1 MIYKKL
7 GTGISFNG
15 GKPVLNIFARDEKN
29 EKVIVPVENLPIYF
43 YVREE
48 EYIEE
53 EDMKKVIRVSSGYV
67 SVYGDMLKKVFVR
80 KISDMRKLSK
90 IYHGFEGD
98 INWDKKMCLD
108 MKITDYFY
116 YENGKVY
123 SLDKRFIGDRVSKSG
138 EIEVD
143 SEVTVSSAIDGDKL
157 VGLSNQ
163 AEVVDFK
170 FRQCC
175 VDIEVIVENRDA
187 LRDYDGEIVCAVIY
201 DNFEDKYHCL
211 RSNEVGGER
220 QLIKDI
226 WQVIKEKKFDI
237 ITGWNV
243 EFDVKWLIKRAEFY
257 GIDLSEYNKMGEPK
271 IFAYTNK
278 AGVFIEDIKI
288 PGIAIMDGK
297 ELYVKQTATT
307 EKRASYSLK
316 AIAVAEGFPEWTDF
330 GDKIKSTW
338 STDPDTVVEYCKLD
352 VERTYQIIDK
362 KGLLKN
368 AITLCAI
375 SGANLDESM
384 WNSKVIDSM
393 LFLYKGN
400 RILPNIVYRTDE
412 KNIEGAKVIK
422 SIKGVH
428 HNVGIF
434 DAASLYPS
442 IITGLNISGE
452 TLVKDK
458 DGMLEESK
466 YYNVKVNVNGEDR
479 KFRYIKPVYKVG
491 LLPEI
496 VSELRKLRERIR
508 NDRMKA
514 TESGNSE
521 LYKQLN
527 DEEKVTKGLLASV
540 YGVTGFSSFRLY
552 NEDCAN
558 TITGVARGVVIEA
571 LDKLQSEEF
580 KIVYGDTDSVFIQ
593 MADYKKGFE
602 AMDKI
607 NQIMLEYVNGFGVEE
622 RVISM
627 NYEKFFD
634 WVMFSQEPSVKLKS
648 KIRRKEGQATKKKYI
663 GYISYVQS
671 GPRSMKKTKE
681 LYYKG
686 FELRR
691 SDASPALKRVMKEF
705 FVRME
710 NGDYNKSAE
719 YLKEVK
725 KEFSSYSISD
735 IAMPRSVNKIDA
747 KGPHPD
753 GVRYSIKNLG
763 FEFNEDELPK
773 LIYVKQCGKYP
784 KTDVLCYQ
792 NHHVIPED
800 FEIDY
805 DIMFDKLIK
814 KKFEPILEALNLHW
828 DTSVSDQS
836 VLDAWC

>member
-1 MIYKKL
+1 MYKKL
-7 GTGISFNG
+7 GTGISFNKG
-15 GKPVLNIFARDEKN
+15 RPVLNIYARDEKN
-29 EKVIVPVENLPIYF
+29 EKVTVPVENLPIYF
-43 YVREE
+43 YVKDDVH
-48 EYIEE
+48 IED
-53 EDMKKVIRVSSGYV
+53 EDMKKVIRTSSGYV
-67 SVYGDMLKKVFVR
+67 SIYGDMLKKVFVR
-80 KISDMRKLSK
+80 KISDMRKLSR

-108 MKITDYFY
+108 LKITDYFY
-116 YENGKVY
+116 YEDKKVY
-123 SLDKRFIGDRVSKSG
+123 SLDKRFLGSEVHKSG
-138 EIEVD
+138 DVEVS
-143 SEVTVSSAIDGDKL
+143 SEVEVTGLMDNDKL
-157 VGLSNQ
+157 VGLANE
-163 AEVVDFK
+163 AEAVDFK
-170 FRQCC
+170 FRHCC
-175 VDIEVIVENRDA
+175 VDIEVIVEDKEK
-187 LRDYDGEIVCAVIY
+187 LRTYDGEIVCAVIY

-211 RSNEVGGER
+211 RSNDVGGER

-257 GIDLSEYNKMGEPK
+257 GIDLSEYNRAGDIN
-271 IFAYTNK
+271 IFSYTNK

-288 PGIAIMDGK
+288 PGIAIMDGQ
-297 ELYVKQTATT
+297 ELYIKQTATT

-316 AIAVAEGFPEWTDF
+316 AIAVAEKFPEWEDF
-330 GDKIKSTW
+330 GSKIKTAW
-338 STDPDTVVEYCKLD
+338 AENPDQVVEYCRID
-352 VERTYQIIDK
+352 VERTYQIIEK

-368 AITLCAI
+368 AVTLCSI
-375 SGANLDESM
+375 TGANLDESM

-400 RILPNIVYRTDE
+400 RILPNIVYRTEE
-412 KNIEGAKVIK
+412 KNIEGARVIK

-452 TLVKDK
+452 TLVKTGEAPSLYK
-458 DGMLEESK
+458 DD
-466 YYNVKVNVNGEDR
+466 YYHVKVNVNGEDR
-479 KFRYIKPVYKVG
+479 KFSYVKPEYKVG

-496 VSELRKLRERIR
+496 VTELRKLRERIR
-508 NDRMKA
+508 ADRMKA
-514 TESGNSE
+514 TEAGNTD

-558 TITGVARGVVIEA
+558 TITGVARGVVIET
-571 LDKLQSEEF
+571 LDKLQSDEF
-580 KIVYGDTDSVFIQ
+580 NIIYGDTDSVFIQ
-593 MADYKKGFE
+593 MSDYKKGFE

-607 NQIMLEYVNGFGVEE
+607 NKIMLDYVNGFGVKE

-671 GPRSMKKTKE
+671 GPRDMKATKE

-705 FVRME
+705 FTRME
-710 NGDYNKSAE
+710 NGDYKASAD

-725 KEFSSYSISD
+725 SEFSTYSMND
-735 IAMPRSVNKIDA
+735 IAMPRSVNKIEA

-753 GVRYSIKNLG
+753 GVRYAQQHLG
-763 FEFNEDELPK
+763 FEFRDDELPK
-773 LIYVKQCGKYP
+773 LIYVKRQSKYP
-784 KTDVLCYQ
+784 KTDVICYQ
-792 NHHVIPED
+792 EQHRIPDE

-805 DIMFDKLIK
+805 DVMFDKLIK

-828 DTSVSDQS
+828 DTAVSNQGT
-836 VLDAWC
+836 LDTWC